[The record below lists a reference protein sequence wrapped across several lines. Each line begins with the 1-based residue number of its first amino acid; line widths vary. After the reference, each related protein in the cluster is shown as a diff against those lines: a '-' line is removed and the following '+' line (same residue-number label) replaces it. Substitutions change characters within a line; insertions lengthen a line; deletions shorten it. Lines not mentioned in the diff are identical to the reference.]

1 MSFRNP
7 FAALAVDDDAINHI
21 TPIMTPAPVHA
32 PAPVSPSIRR
42 MPYGWRP
49 QVKPTPTPPVVD
61 FPALG
66 RIQERLAQA
75 PVVGAWGKGIDTVRK
90 AAALPQPVYKSLL
103 AKTPVVVSR
112 QVSFFEEDEE
122 NEEDEED
129 EVWGH

>member
-7 FAALAVDDDAINHI
+7 FAALAVDDDTITHI
-21 TPIMTPAPVHA
+21 TPIMTPAPVQA
-32 PAPVSPSIRR
+32 QVSPSIRR

-49 QVKPTPTPPVVD
+49 QVKPTPVVVAKD

-66 RIQERLAQA
+66 RQERLAQA

-103 AKTPVVVSR
+103 AKGPVVVSR
-112 QVSFFEEDEE
+112 QVSFFEEDEDE
-122 NEEDEED
+122 EEDD
-129 EVWGH
+129 QVWGH

>member
-7 FAALAVDDDAINHI
+7 FAALAVDDDAIAHI
-21 TPIMTPAPVHA
+21 TPIMTPAPFA

-49 QVKPTPTPPVVD
+49 QVKSTPTPVVGAKD

-66 RIQERLAQA
+66 RIQERLAPA

-122 NEEDEED
+122 DED
-129 EVWGH
+129 EVWEH

>member
-21 TPIMTPAPVHA
+21 TPIMTPAP

-49 QVKPTPTPPVVD
+49 PVKSTPTPPVVD

-66 RIQERLAQA
+66 RQERLAQA

-103 AKTPVVVSR
+103 AKPPVVVSR

-122 NEEDEED
+122 DEED
-129 EVWGH
+129 EQDEVWEH